1 MTLQDLMNETHGKEI
16 TVHDTNY
23 DMEAYFYGR
32 SDWEPEKEWQEENK
46 AKQTLSS
53 LLDIEDL
60 DIDTDKENITATVNL
75 SGLIE
80 RNLDKLEQEDLFINP
95 DINAIMDDM
104 QNILTGYVSEEWF
117 EKFANALATGDE
129 RYIEERIRVP
139 EPEISLPEK
148 PRSNDEPER

>member
-1 MTLQDLMNETHGKEI
+1 MTLQELMNETHGKEI
-16 TVHDTNY
+16 IVHDTNY

-32 SDWEPEKEWQEENK
+32 SDWESEKEWQEENK
-46 AKQTLSS
+46 AKQTLAS

-104 QNILTGYVSEEWF
+104 QNILAGYALRRESERLNR
-117 EKFANALATGDE
+117 KFPCRKSPKVTMNLNV
-129 RYIEERIRVP
+129 ERITFENFCKTLDKSGFR
-139 EPEISLPEK
+139 
-148 PRSNDEPER
+148 